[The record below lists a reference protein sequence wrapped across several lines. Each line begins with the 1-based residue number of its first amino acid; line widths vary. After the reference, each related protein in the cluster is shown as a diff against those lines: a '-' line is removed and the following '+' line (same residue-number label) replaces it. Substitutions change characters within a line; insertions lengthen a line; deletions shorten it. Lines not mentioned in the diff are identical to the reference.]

1 MNEAFWRSYLSVAVP
16 HISQISRLE
25 RFKFW
30 VQIVNRTDLPAVAK
44 GKSNA
49 SIIPF
54 SFQALF
60 IHQSL
65 LQY

>member
-54 SFQALF
+54 
-60 IHQSL
+60 
-65 LQY
+65 

>member
-30 VQIVNRTDLPAVAK
+30 VQIVRTDLSSVAK

-60 IHQSL
+60 IRQL
-65 LQY
+65 LLHY